1 MTVLVRMG
9 LALGVS
15 AVLAI
20 GMTLNV
26 SAAPSVPIET
36 AKAKAIVELDKQ
48 VTEAIGAL
56 AKNAPGVSTRTVE
69 DLRNALNEAVKAA
82 YPGLTTTQGIT
93 YANELIQKLDLLNR
107 LEASK
112 DKDGVDKATR
122 ELLTQA
128 AGEAKASLEK
138 TVEMTSEA
146 KRLKDLSDERF
157 AGFNFGVAMGVII
170 KAGKRNLVQSASLD
184 PNGLVRIER
193 DNDTTANLILESHYF
208 FTPDVRIINVE
219 PKNWGIGPFIAVQPG
234 TDNII
239 QSIGGGLMVGFK
251 RASLMLKDVA
261 RDRGDSFNLGFGV
274 MVNPNSKVLGDGI
287 QKNQPLPGAETV
299 IRLKTTTEMGYLVTF
314 SYSF

>member
-1 MTVLVRMG
+1 MAGWSKTY
-9 LALGVS
+9 LALRFY
-15 AVLAI
+15 AVL
-20 GMTLNV
+20 TLLMV
-26 SAAPSVPIET
+26 PVAVGAPSVPIEI
-36 AKAKAIVELDKQ
+36 AKARAIVDLDKQ
-48 VTEAIGAL
+48 LTEASGA
-56 AKNAPGVSTRTVE
+56 AVVSKQKVQ
-69 DLRNALNEAVKAA
+69 DLKDALNEAVKSA
-82 YPGLTTTQGIT
+82 YPGLTTTQGVN
-93 YANELIQKLDLLNR
+93 YASELIQKFDLLKR
-107 LEASK
+107 LEDSR
-112 DKDGVDKATR
+112 DKKGIDSETN

-128 AGEAKASLEK
+128 AVAAKASIDK
-138 TVEMTSEA
+138 AVETTSEI

-170 KAGKRNLVQSASLD
+170 KAGKRNLVQTASLD

-208 FTPDVRIINVE
+208 FTPDVHIFNVE